1 MEVISVLV
9 HSMMSCPVKQED
21 GTWTTVIKE
30 FDEEI
35 PDKGRHTLICNN
47 CKIDAY
53 PECMEWC
60 AVEKNRKE
68 RLAKGLD

>member
-1 MEVISVLV
+1 MLV
-9 HSMMSCPVKQED
+9 HSKMVCPVKQKD

-35 PDKGRHTLICNN
+35 PDKGRHTLMCNA
-47 CKIDAY
+47 CDSKSY
-53 PECMEWC
+53 PKCMEWC
-60 AVEKNRKE
+60 PVEQNRRE